1 VIIDDR
7 VTVDG
12 EPNDHYGY
20 PFMSDEE
27 GPLGT
32 VLPDWTC
39 GINSLLTYKGFM
51 FSFLFD
57 IRQGGNMYNG
67 TKGALYSF
75 GMHQDTEDRGSTEI
89 FSGVKGHPVNN
100 PDGTVTYETSGVN
113 DIAAIK
119 DENWYNG
126 LGGGFAGP
134 TEQFIEETSWVRL
147 REVTLAYTFDKL
159 LKDTFIKSATIALT
173 GKNLWL
179 STPYSGIDPE
189 SSTWGAS
196 NSQGIDY
203 FNMPNARSYI
213 VSLKL
218 NF

>member
-1 VIIDDR
+1 
-7 VTVDG
+7 
-12 EPNDHYGY
+12 
-20 PFMSDEE
+20 MSDEE
-27 GPLGT
+27 GPMGSA
-32 VLPDWTC
+32 LPDWTC
-39 GINSLLTYKGFM
+39 GISSLLTFKGLS

-57 IRQGGNMYNG
+57 IKQGGYMWNG

-75 GMHQDTEDRGSTEI
+75 GMHKDTEDRGSTAVLDGI
-89 FSGVKGHPVNN
+89 KGHPVNN
-100 PDGTVTYETSGVN
+100 PDGTVTYETSNIN
-113 DIAAIK
+113 DIEVVK
-119 DENWYNG
+119 DESWYNG

-134 TEQFIEETSWVRL
+134 IEQFIEETSWVRL
-147 REVTLAYTFDKL
+147 REVSLAYTFDKL
-159 LKDTFIKSATIALT
+159 LKDTFIKSLTVVLT

-203 FNMPNARSYI
+203 FNNPNTRSYI
-213 VSLKL
+213 VSLRL